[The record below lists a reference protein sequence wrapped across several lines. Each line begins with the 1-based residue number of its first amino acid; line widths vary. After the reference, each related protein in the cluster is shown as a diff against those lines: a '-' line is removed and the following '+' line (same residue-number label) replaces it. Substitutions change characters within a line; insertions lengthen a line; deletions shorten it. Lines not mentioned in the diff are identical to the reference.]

1 MTRIVGILNYKGG
14 TGKTTTVV
22 NLGAGLAMRGSQV
35 LCIDLDAQAS
45 LTIQLGVRSKL
56 SLRHL
61 LLDQAEHSQCI
72 VRARERL
79 DVIPSDPSLLEVEG
93 ALWQKRNRDQ
103 AHHLFV
109 DRFLGVAD
117 SYEYVLLDFP
127 PSPSLLSECALYYV
141 EEIIIPVAMNY
152 LALIGTRQV
161 IETLQAARHTSGC
174 QARLTWILPTFYN
187 PQLRLDNEVMDILRR
202 HFPDQ
207 VANPIRTS
215 IHLAQAP
222 GHCKTI
228 YEYAP
233 TSTGALDYARFVEKV
248 CCNA

>member
-1 MTRIVGILNYKGG
+1 MTRIIGVLNYKGG

-22 NLGAGLAMRGSQV
+22 NVGAGLAMRGSRV
-35 LCIDLDAQAS
+35 LCLDLDTQGALA
-45 LTIQLGVRSKL
+45 IQLGVRSSL

-61 LLDQAEHSQCI
+61 LLDQAEFSQCAI
-72 VRARERL
+72 RARERL
-79 DVIPSDPSLLEVEG
+79 DLILSDSSLLEVEG
-93 ALWQKRNRDQ
+93 ALWRESSRERAYHFFVNRVFGIENGYD
-103 AHHLFV
+103 F
-109 DRFLGVAD
+109 
-117 SYEYVLLDFP
+117 VLLDFP
-127 PSPSLLSECALYYV
+127 PSPNLLSECALYYA

-152 LALIGTRQV
+152 LALMGTRQV

-187 PQLRLDNEVMDILRR
+187 PQLKLDNEVIEILRR
-202 HFPDQ
+202 YFPTQ
-207 VANPIRTS
+207 VADPIRFS

-222 GHCKTI
+222 GHRKTI

-248 CCNA
+248 CCNG